1 MNSLNAKLKKKN
13 EILKNN
19 RGRGNDRFY
28 QCLLQAVIKSSIL
41 YTILLYYNHLIMSK
55 ISNVEKDT
63 CHKKGIQN
71 GKWTR

>member
-1 MNSLNAKLKKKN
+1 MIGFIN
-13 EILKNN
+13 
-19 RGRGNDRFY
+19 
-28 QCLLQAVIKSSIL
+28 L